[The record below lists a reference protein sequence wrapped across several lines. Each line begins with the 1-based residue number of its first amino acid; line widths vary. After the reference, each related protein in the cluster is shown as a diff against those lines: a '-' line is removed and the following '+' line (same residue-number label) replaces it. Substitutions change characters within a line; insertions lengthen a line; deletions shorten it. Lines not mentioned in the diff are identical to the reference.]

1 MLKQR
6 IITALILAP
15 LALYAIL
22 MLPLIGFE
30 LLIAVVMG
38 LGAWEWSSMSGM
50 TRFTTKFSYSAVVV
64 AACLALAWLLPVHL
78 NGYQQCQ
85 SETTGL
91 FQCWLNSTDLIWSQ
105 GQLNF
110 TYQYI
115 LAVAALW
122 WAVSLIMILIYPKHS
137 SVWHNSKI
145 LRAIFGLLTL
155 IPTWVAV
162 VSLRT
167 SLYEVDTLY
176 GASLIFYVLGI
187 VWAADIGAF
196 FVGVKFGKHK
206 LRPNVSPGKTVEG
219 LMGGIFASSAII
231 AFAALHYHVDPTRIW
246 LHILVGGLTVAVSAL
261 GDLNESMFK
270 RCAGMKDSGTLLPGH
285 GGILDRID
293 SLTAAFPV
301 FAFCY
306 VMWMA

>member
-15 LALYAIL
+15 LALFAIL
-22 MLPLIGFE
+22 FLPLFSFQMM
-30 LLIAVVMG
+30 IAVVMG
-38 LGAWEWSSMSGM
+38 LGAWEWSSMSGI
-50 TRFTTKFSYSAVVV
+50 TRTITKGAY
-64 AACLALAWLLPVHL
+64 AALVLGICLLLSILLP
-78 NGYQQCQ
+78 
-85 SETTGL
+85 
-91 FQCWLNSTDLIWSQ
+91 TDLIWFQ
-105 GQLNF
+105 GQLNALY
-110 TYQYI
+110 TYI
-115 LAVAALW
+115 LSLAAFW
-122 WAVSLIMILIYPKHS
+122 WVLSLGMIIRYPKYS
-137 SVWHNSKI
+137 SIWYSSKV
-145 LRAIFGLLTL
+145 LRGIFGILTL
-155 IPTWVAV
+155 VPTWVAV
-162 VSLRT
+162 VSMRT
-167 SLYEVDTLY
+167 SLYDVDPFY

-206 LRPNVSPGKTVEG
+206 LRPRVSPGKTIEG

-231 AFAALHYHVDPTRIW
+231 AFAALHYQVDPSRIW
-246 LHILVGGLTVAVSAL
+246 LHIVIGALTVGVSAL

-270 RCAGMKDSGTLLPGH
+270 RCAGIKDSGTLLPGH
-285 GGILDRID
+285 GGIMDRID

>member
-15 LALYAIL
+15 LALCSIL
-22 MLPLIGFE
+22 FLPLFGFE
-30 LLIAVVMG
+30 LLMAAVVG

-50 TRFTTKFSYSAVVV
+50 TRTITKSAY
-64 AACLALAWLLPVHL
+64 AAVIVGSCLVLAWLLPV
-78 NGYQQCQ
+78 
-85 SETTGL
+85 
-91 FQCWLNSTDLIWSQ
+91 DMIWYQ
-105 GQLNF
+105 GQLNSL
-110 TYQYI
+110 YHYVLSVSAI
-115 LAVAALW
+115 W
-122 WAVSLIMILIYPKHS
+122 WAISFVMILLYPRFS
-137 SVWHNSKI
+137 SVWHTSKI

-162 VSLRT
+162 VTLRT
-167 SLYEVDTLY
+167 SLYDVDHFY

-196 FVGVKFGKHK
+196 FVGIKFGKHK
-206 LRPNVSPGKTVEG
+206 LRPNVSPGKTIEG
-219 LMGGIFASSAII
+219 LMGGVFASLAII
-231 AFAALHYHVDPTRIW
+231 AFAALHYHVDASRILLW
-246 LHILVGGLTVAVSAL
+246 LFVGTLTVGVSAL

-270 RCAGMKDSGTLLPGH
+270 RCAGLKDSGTLLPGH
-285 GGILDRID
+285 GGVMDRID

-301 FAFCY
+301 FAYCY

>member
-15 LALYAIL
+15 LALFAIL
-22 MLPLIGFE
+22 YLPLFSFQIM
-30 LLIAVVMG
+30 IALVMG

-50 TRFTTKFSYSAVVV
+50 TRTFTKSAYAALVV
-64 AACLALAWLLPVHL
+64 AICLILSILLP
-78 NGYQQCQ
+78 
-85 SETTGL
+85 S
-91 FQCWLNSTDLIWSQ
+91 DLIWYQ
-105 GQLNF
+105 GQLNSLY
-110 TYQYI
+110 TYI
-115 LAVAALW
+115 LSIAAIW
-122 WAVSLIMILIYPKHS
+122 WVVSLAMIIAYPNYS
-137 SVWHNSKI
+137 SVWYTSKI
-145 LRAIFGLLTL
+145 LRGIFGFLTL

-162 VSLRT
+162 VTLRT
-167 SLYEVDTLY
+167 SLFEVDPYY

-206 LRPNVSPGKTVEG
+206 LRPEVSPGKTIEG
-219 LMGGIFASSAII
+219 LMGGVFASSAII
-231 AFAALHYHVDPTRIW
+231 AFAALHYQVDPSRIW
-246 LHILVGGLTVAVSAL
+246 LHILVGALTVGVSAL

-270 RCAGMKDSGTLLPGH
+270 RCAGIKDSGKLLPGH
-285 GGILDRID
+285 GGVMDRID

>member
-15 LALYAIL
+15 LALFAIL
-22 MLPLIGFE
+22 FLPLFSFQIM
-30 LLIAVVMG
+30 IALVVG
-38 LGAWEWSSMSGM
+38 LGAWEWSSMSGI
-50 TRFTTKFSYSAVVV
+50 TRKFTKLSY
-64 AACLALAWLLPVHL
+64 AALVTIVCLLLSLILP
-78 NGYQQCQ
+78 
-85 SETTGL
+85 
-91 FQCWLNSTDLIWSQ
+91 TDMIWYQ
-105 GQLNF
+105 GQLNSLY
-110 TYQYI
+110 TYI
-115 LAVAALW
+115 LSLAALW
-122 WAVSLIMILIYPKHS
+122 WMISLGMIIAYPKFS
-137 SVWHNSKI
+137 SLWYCSKPI
-145 LRAIFGLLTL
+145 RGIFGFFTL

-167 SLYEVDTLY
+167 SLYDVDPFY

-206 LRPNVSPGKTVEG
+206 LRPLVSPGKTLEG
-219 LMGGIFASSAII
+219 LMGGVFASSAII
-231 AFAALHYHVDPTRIW
+231 AFAALHYQVDTSRIW
-246 LHILVGGLTVAVSAL
+246 LHILVGALTVGVSAL

-270 RCAGMKDSGTLLPGH
+270 RCAGIKDSGTLLPGH
-285 GGILDRID
+285 GGIMDRID

-306 VMWMA
+306 VTWMA

>member
-1 MLKQR
+1 LLKQR

-15 LALYAIL
+15 LALFGIL
-22 MLPLIGFE
+22 FLPLFSFQIM
-30 LLIAVVMG
+30 IALVMG

-50 TRFTTKFSYSAVVV
+50 TRKFTKMSY
-64 AACLALAWLLPVHL
+64 AALVTIVCLLLSLILP
-78 NGYQQCQ
+78 
-85 SETTGL
+85 
-91 FQCWLNSTDLIWSQ
+91 TDMIWYQ
-105 GQLNF
+105 GQLNSLY
-110 TYQYI
+110 TYI
-115 LAVAALW
+115 LSLAALW
-122 WAVSLIMILIYPKHS
+122 WVISLGMIIAYPKFS
-137 SVWHNSKI
+137 SLWYCSKPI
-145 LRAIFGLLTL
+145 RGIFGFFTL

-167 SLYEVDTLY
+167 SLYDVDPFY

-206 LRPNVSPGKTVEG
+206 LRPLVSPGKTLEG
-219 LMGGIFASSAII
+219 LMGGVFASSAII
-231 AFAALHYHVDPTRIW
+231 AFAALHYQVDTSRIW
-246 LHILVGGLTVAVSAL
+246 LHILVGALTVGVSAL

-270 RCAGMKDSGTLLPGH
+270 RCAGIKDSGTLLPGH
-285 GGILDRID
+285 GGIMDRID

-306 VMWMA
+306 VTWMA

>member
-1 MLKQR
+1 LLKQR

-15 LALYAIL
+15 LVLFAIL
-22 MLPLIGFE
+22 YLPLFSFQIM
-30 LLIAVVMG
+30 IALVVG

-50 TRFTTKFSYSAVVV
+50 TRTFTKSAYAALVV
-64 AACLALAWLLPVHL
+64 AICLVLSMLLP
-78 NGYQQCQ
+78 
-85 SETTGL
+85 
-91 FQCWLNSTDLIWSQ
+91 TDLIWYQ
-105 GQLNF
+105 GQLSNL
-110 TYQYI
+110 YI
-115 LAVAALW
+115 NILSVAAIW
-122 WAVSLIMILIYPKHS
+122 WIVSLGMIIAYPSYS
-137 SVWHNSKI
+137 SVWYTSKL
-145 LRAIFGLLTL
+145 LRGIFGVFTL

-167 SLYEVDTLY
+167 NLYDVDPYY

-206 LRPNVSPGKTVEG
+206 LRPEVSPGKTIEG
-219 LMGGIFASSAII
+219 LMGGVFASSAII
-231 AFAALHYHVDPTRIW
+231 AFAALHYQVDPSRIW
-246 LHILVGGLTVAVSAL
+246 LHIVVGALTVGFSAL

-270 RCAGMKDSGTLLPGH
+270 RCAGIKDSGKLLPGH
-285 GGILDRID
+285 GGVMDRID
-293 SLTAAFPV
+293 SLTAAFPI

>member
-15 LALYAIL
+15 LALFAIL
-22 MLPLIGFE
+22 YLPLFSFE
-30 LLIAVVMG
+30 IMVALVMG
-38 LGAWEWSSMSGM
+38 LGAWEWSSMSGI
-50 TRFTTKFSYSAVVV
+50 TRTFTKSAYAALVVV
-64 AACLALAWLLPVHL
+64 ICLVLSILLP
-78 NGYQQCQ
+78 
-85 SETTGL
+85 
-91 FQCWLNSTDLIWSQ
+91 TDLIWYQ
-105 GQLNF
+105 GQLNSLY
-110 TYQYI
+110 TYI
-115 LAVAALW
+115 LSVAAFW
-122 WAVSLIMILIYPKHS
+122 WIVSLAMIIAYPNYS
-137 SVWHNSKI
+137 SIWYTSKI
-145 LRAIFGLLTL
+145 LRGIFGLLTL

-162 VSLRT
+162 ITLRT
-167 SLYEVDTLY
+167 SLFKVDPYY

-206 LRPNVSPGKTVEG
+206 LRPEVSPGKTLEG
-219 LMGGIFASSAII
+219 LMGGVFASSAII
-231 AFAALHYHVDPTRIW
+231 AFAALHYQVDPSRIW
-246 LHILVGGLTVAVSAL
+246 LHILVGAITVGVSAL

-270 RCAGMKDSGTLLPGH
+270 RCAGIKDSGKLLPGH
-285 GGILDRID
+285 GGVMDRID

>member
-6 IITALILAP
+6 IITALVLAP
-15 LALYAIL
+15 LALFAIL
-22 MLPLIGFE
+22 YLPLFAFE
-30 LLIAVVMG
+30 IMIALVMG
-38 LGAWEWSSMSGM
+38 LGAWEWSSMSGI
-50 TRFTTKFSYSAVVV
+50 TRTFTKSAYAALVVGI
-64 AACLALAWLLPVHL
+64 CIFLSILLP
-78 NGYQQCQ
+78 
-85 SETTGL
+85 
-91 FQCWLNSTDLIWSQ
+91 TDLIWYQ
-105 GQLNF
+105 GQLNSLY
-110 TYQYI
+110 TYI
-115 LAVAALW
+115 LSIAAVW
-122 WAVSLIMILIYPKHS
+122 WTISLAMIIVYPHYT
-137 SVWHNSKI
+137 SVWHTSKM
-145 LRAIFGLLTL
+145 LRGIFGFLTL

-162 VSLRT
+162 VTLRT
-167 SLYEVDTLY
+167 SLFDVDPYY

-206 LRPNVSPGKTVEG
+206 LRPEVSPGKTLEG

-231 AFAALHYHVDPTRIW
+231 AFAALHYQVEPSRIW
-246 LHILVGGLTVAVSAL
+246 LHILVGAITVGVSAL

-270 RCAGMKDSGTLLPGH
+270 RCAGIKDSGTLLPGH
-285 GGILDRID
+285 GGIMDRID

>member
-15 LALYAIL
+15 LALLAIL
-22 MLPLIGFE
+22 FLPVFEFQIVIAGVVAIGAYE
-30 LLIAVVMG
+30 WAKMSGLDSRMYKAVYTLIALTLCVIFAQVVDQDM
-38 LGAWEWSSMSGM
+38 
-50 TRFTTKFSYSAVVV
+50 
-64 AACLALAWLLPVHL
+64 
-78 NGYQQCQ
+78 
-85 SETTGL
+85 
-91 FQCWLNSTDLIWSQ
+91 IWYQ
-105 GQLNF
+105 GQLNSVYRYMLGISVIWWGF
-110 TYQYI
+110 SFAMI
-115 LAVAALW
+115 LA
-122 WAVSLIMILIYPKHS
+122 YPRFSAFWKHS
-137 SVWHNSKI
+137 IVI
-145 LRAIFGLLTL
+145 RALFGLFTL

-167 SLYEVDTLY
+167 SLYGIDPFY

-206 LRPNVSPGKTVEG
+206 LRPNVSPGKTLEG
-219 LMGGIFASSAII
+219 LLGGVFASFAII
-231 AFAALHYHVDPTRIW
+231 AFAALHYQVEPSRIW
-246 LHILVGGLTVAVSAL
+246 LHIVIGGITVGVSAL

-270 RCAGMKDSGTLLPGH
+270 RCAGIKDSGKILPGH
-285 GGILDRID
+285 GGVMDRID

-306 VMWMA
+306 VTWMA